1 MQILLPQ
8 TKLSGANING
18 GIPIPATIAFKLAN
32 DDEWIVG
39 VLDGG
44 YLKMVKLKVTGPNS
58 YDWMAT
64 KYTNLYDESCP
75 TAFSE
80 SCFTGYDAFNGETYY
95 TVELVAS
102 NEGKILFA
110 INSVPL
116 GISR

>member
-8 TKLSGANING
+8 TKFSGRMING

-32 DDEWIVG
+32 VDEWIVG
-39 VLDGG
+39 VLDGR

-58 YDWMAT
+58 YDWMAS
-64 KYTNLYDESCP
+64 KWTNLYDESCP

-80 SCFTGYDAFNGETYY
+80 SCFTGSGGGESQY

-102 NEGKILFA
+102 NEGKNIVCNTLRKFE
-110 INSVPL
+110 NST
-116 GISR
+116 